1 MIWIVVGLTALTVF
15 LLVLGVAG
23 VSGSQTRELRSR
35 LEELRTGIEGHRE
48 LQERRRRQ
56 EKRERLETLLEA
68 VGERFSGDS
77 SRRRSDL
84 EERLVH
90 AGYRHPN
97 AVTIFLGIRLLLA
110 ASLGGGV
117 LLGSSVLQ
125 VGAMNV
131 MVLAAFA
138 GVLGWML
145 PFIWLRVKRNRRQNE
160 VQRALPD
167 ALDLLVVC
175 VEAGLGLN
183 QALLRVSD
191 EMDRIS
197 PILADELTIV
207 SLQIRAGTPRPE
219 ALQNLGE
226 RTGIADV
233 RSLVGMLVQ
242 TDRFGTSIA
251 NALRVHADTLRD
263 KRRQRAEEK
272 AAKLSIKMLFPLV
285 AFIFPAIFVVLL
297 GPAVFRLMEAFSG
310 I

>member
-1 MIWIVVGLTALTVF
+1 MIWIVVGLTALTVV
-15 LLVLGVAG
+15 LLVLGLAG

-68 VGERFSGDS
+68 VGERFAGDS
-77 SRRRSDL
+77 ARRMSDL
-84 EERLVH
+84 QERLVH

-97 AVTIFLGIRLLLA
+97 AVTIFMGIRLLLA

-125 VGAMNV
+125 VGAVNI
-131 MVLAAFA
+131 MVLAAFG

-160 VQRALPD
+160 IQRALPD

-183 QALLRVSD
+183 QALMRVSE

-207 SLQIRAGTPRPE
+207 SLQIRAGTPRQE

-226 RTGIADV
+226 RTGISDV

-263 KRRQRAEEK
+263 KRRQRAEEE

>member
-1 MIWIVVGLTALTVF
+1 MIWIVVGLTALTVVF
-15 LLVLGVAG
+15 LVLGVAG

-68 VGERFSGDS
+68 VGERFAGDS
-77 SRRRSDL
+77 ARRMSDL
-84 EERLVH
+84 QERLVH

-97 AVTIFLGIRLLLA
+97 AVTIFMGVRLLLA
-110 ASLGGGV
+110 AALGGGV

-125 VGAMNV
+125 VGALNV

-138 GVLGWML
+138 GVLGWMA

-160 VQRALPD
+160 IQRALPD

-183 QALLRVSD
+183 QALMRVSD

-207 SLQIRAGTPRPE
+207 SLQIRAGTPRQE
-219 ALQNLGE
+219 ALKNLGE
-226 RTGIADV
+226 RTGISDV

-251 NALRVHADTLRD
+251 NALRVHAETLRD
-263 KRRQRAEEK
+263 KRRQRAEEE

-310 I
+310 L

>member
-1 MIWIVVGLTALTVF
+1 MIWIVVGLTALTVI
-15 LLVLGVAG
+15 LLVLGLAG
-23 VSGSQTRELRSR
+23 ISGSQTRELRSR

-68 VGERFSGDS
+68 VGERFAGD
-77 SRRRSDL
+77 RARSMGNL
-84 EERLVH
+84 QERLVH

-97 AVTIFLGIRLLLA
+97 AVTIFMGIRLLLA

-160 VQRALPD
+160 IQRALPD

-183 QALLRVSD
+183 QALMRVSD

-207 SLQIRAGTPRPE
+207 SLQIRAGTPRQE

-226 RTGIADV
+226 RTGISDV

-263 KRRQRAEEK
+263 KRRQRAEEQ

>member
-1 MIWIVVGLTALTVF
+1 MIWIVVGLTALTVV

-23 VSGSQTRELRSR
+23 VSGGQTRELRSR

-68 VGERFSGDS
+68 VGERFAGDS
-77 SRRRSDL
+77 ARRMSNL
-84 EERLVH
+84 QERLVH

-97 AVTIFLGIRLLLA
+97 AVTIFMGIRLLLA

-125 VGAMNV
+125 VGALNV
-131 MVLAAFA
+131 MVLAAFG
-138 GVLGWML
+138 GVLGWMA
-145 PFIWLRVKRNRRQNE
+145 PFLWLRVKRNRRQNE
-160 VQRALPD
+160 IQRALPD

-183 QALLRVSD
+183 QALMRVSD

-207 SLQIRAGTPRPE
+207 SLQIRAGTPRQE

-226 RTGIADV
+226 RTGISDV